1 MRGENR
7 PLRIDERKQKVLE
20 AIIKDYV
27 ATAEPVGSRT
37 IARKYGLGV
46 SPATIRNEMAD
57 LEEMGLIEQP
67 HTSAGRIPSQRGYR
81 YYVDYLMEKYDL
93 TESEKSSISSSFARR
108 IREIDLTI
116 QETGRLLSQLTNY
129 TAIVMGPVPLQKVI
143 SRIEFIPLQPGKVML
158 IMVSD
163 TGMIMHKIL
172 DMPESVEE
180 SDLHRISQ
188 VLNLRMQGVMF
199 DRIKRTLL
207 QELRK
212 ELMRQ
217 RQLLALVLEILDEY
231 LRSGGEEKVY
241 LGGILNILNQP
252 EFRNVEK
259 IKKLIAVLEEEEFLK
274 ELLAEGEGEGV
285 TVRIGDENRRQEFQD
300 CSVVIANYEVGGRV
314 MGRLGILGP
323 TRMEYSRAVSVV
335 EFVSRALSEVLGE
348 FMGGRS

>member
-81 YYVDYLMEKYDL
+81 YYVDHLMEKYDL
-93 TESEKSSISSSFARR
+93 TESEKSSISNSFARK

-129 TAIVMGPVPLQKVI
+129 TSIVMGPVPLQKVI
-143 SRIEFIPLQPGKVML
+143 SRIEFIPLQVGKIML
-158 IMVSD
+158 ILVSD
-163 TGMIMHKIL
+163 TGMVMHKIL
-172 DMPESVEE
+172 DMPESIEE
-180 SDLHRISQ
+180 NDLHRISQ
-188 VLNLRMQGVMF
+188 ALNLRLQGVMF
-199 DRIKRTLL
+199 DNIKRTLL
-207 QELRK
+207 QELRS

-217 RQLLALVLEILDEY
+217 RQLLATVLEILDEY
-231 LRSGGEEKVY
+231 LRSGGEEKIY

-252 EFRNVEK
+252 EFRNIER
-259 IKKLIAVLEEEEFLK
+259 IKKLIAVLEEEDFLR

-314 MGRLGILGP
+314 VGRLGILGP
-323 TRMEYSRAVSVV
+323 TRMEYPRAVSVV